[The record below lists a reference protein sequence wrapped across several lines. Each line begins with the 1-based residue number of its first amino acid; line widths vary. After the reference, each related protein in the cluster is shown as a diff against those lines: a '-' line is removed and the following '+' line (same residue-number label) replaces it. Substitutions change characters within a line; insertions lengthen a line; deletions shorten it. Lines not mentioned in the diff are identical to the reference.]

1 MIIDNDFIPKSII
14 MDLANT
20 KTKIIINPNWGI
32 IENNDQSIVVF
43 HEKNG
48 VIRFKNNDLEF
59 ELLKKLL
66 FLKAV
71 SIKDFIKCDLVG
83 LWKKELYRIYNEN
96 NDLIIS
102 EKYRYFLQFL

>member
-43 HEKNG
+43 HEKN
-48 VIRFKNNDLEF
+48 
-59 ELLKKLL
+59 
-66 FLKAV
+66 
-71 SIKDFIKCDLVG
+71 
-83 LWKKELYRIYNEN
+83 
-96 NDLIIS
+96 
-102 EKYRYFLQFL
+102 